1 MLLSA
6 VSLIDRFIKGISFD
20 ALYERA
26 IRHYDI
32 LLEIIEGDEN
42 LDDVLSHSGYSLE
55 EIRAAALD
63 IVDALIY
70 NDRGD
75 PFLSLGLPSNIS
87 YEVLKKRWKRLI
99 SLYHPDLYPDQ
110 KYYEE
115 KAKKINA
122 AYNEAVQSLEKRGVA
137 IEKDSER
144 VFSKYKEYDFKSYRG
159 SVSPGVLSLL
169 KRLPLLILISVVFVA
184 LITVGFFIKS
194 RMNEDEIIL
203 TAGVEVPPEDDKD
216 IDNRDSL
223 SFLQILLSSKEEDEV
238 IKKTRERGEKTD
250 VPVLLE
256 QDSVKIQ
263 TESEFDITRK
273 YILKDLDL
281 QEREIEK
288 RQVSEKE
295 ELPDTS
301 SQGDTES
308 VEVEKTSPSYVLV
321 KKQNSRT
328 AKEGLIKDEILKEEK
343 KGRSEKE
350 ISINDKKQD
359 EQKDIKKEI
368 HLFLQQYKK
377 YYERGDLLKF
387 LSLFAEDA
395 VENGEKVARLKEVYK
410 RIFTESENRYEL
422 KDIVIDLKNLNTAE
436 VRAKFDIQR
445 LIKRDGRVY
454 RYRGDVKWVIKIK
467 GDELKI
473 VSLYY
478 E

>member
-1 MLLSA
+1 MLLST
-6 VSLIDRFIKGISFD
+6 VSLIDRFIKGIPFD
-20 ALYERA
+20 DLYERA

-32 LLEIIEGDEN
+32 LLEIIEGNEN
-42 LDDVLSHSGYSLE
+42 LDGKVLSHSGYSLQK
-55 EIRAAALD
+55 IRSAALD
-63 IVDALIY
+63 IVDTLLY
-70 NDRGD
+70 NNKGD
-75 PFLSLGLPSNIS
+75 PFLSLGLSRNIS
-87 YEVLKKRWKRLI
+87 YETLKKRWKRLI
-99 SLYHPDLYPDQ
+99 SLYHPDLYPDH

-115 KAKKINA
+115 RAKKINA
-122 AYNEAVQSLEKRGVA
+122 AYNEAVQNLEKRGVI
-137 IEKDSER
+137 IEEDSEK
-144 VFSKYKEYDFKSYRG
+144 VFSKYREHSFEPYRKSI
-159 SVSPGVLSLL
+159 SPGALYLL
-169 KRLPLLILISVVFVA
+169 KRLPLLILISVVFVTFVT
-184 LITVGFFIKS
+184 LGFFIKS
-194 RMNEDEIIL
+194 RMDERKIVL
-203 TAGVEVPPEDDKD
+203 TAGIEVPPEEDKD

-223 SFLQILLSSKEEDEV
+223 SFPPIPLSPKEGDE
-238 IKKTRERGEKTD
+238 IIEKTRERGEKTD
-250 VPVLLE
+250 VPVLSE

-281 QEREIEK
+281 QEREMEK
-288 RQVSEKE
+288 RQVSEKK
-295 ELPDTS
+295 ELPDAS
-301 SQGDTES
+301 SQIDTEPIKP
-308 VEVEKTSPSYVLV
+308 EKISPGYVLV
-321 KKQNSRT
+321 KKQNSRA
-328 AKEGLIKDEILKEEK
+328 AKEGLIKDETLREEK
-343 KGRSEKE
+343 KDRSED
-350 ISINDKKQD
+350 NKKQNK
-359 EQKDIKKEI
+359 QKDIKKEI

-410 RIFTESENRYEL
+410 RIFAESENRYKL